1 MRCWLCERLE
11 NRWLVLDD
19 LSSGSRDSIAADV
32 PFVEGN
38 VAGGALVRCAIEEH
52 GADAV
57 VKAGHLAGKFQSFD
71 FRVRALQ
78 NIPPFLLEE

>member
-1 MRCWLCERLE
+1 MRCWLCERLA
-11 NRWLVLDD
+11 NRWLVLD
-19 LSSGSRDSIAADV
+19 LSTGSRNSIAADV

-38 VAGGALVRCAIEEH
+38 LADGALVRRAIEEH

-57 VKAGHLAGKFQSFD
+57 VKADHLAGRFQSFD